1 MSALRLTSGK
11 LTPESISTQDILEYL
26 TYFLKK
32 KSQCNKMKCQT
43 KNDSLLFGKYI
54 INGTDKDALCPTPTL
69 SFRSAYI
76 PRHHLRG
83 PHPF

>member
-32 KSQCNKMKCQT
+32 KITM
-43 KNDSLLFGKYI
+43 
-54 INGTDKDALCPTPTL
+54 
-69 SFRSAYI
+69 
-76 PRHHLRG
+76 
-83 PHPF
+83 